1 MIRFENVSKE
11 FTTKEEKVEAV
22 KDVSFEIQDGEIFG
36 IIGFSG
42 AGKSTLVRLINLL
55 ERPTSGAVY
64 FNDVELTGI
73 SKRELREIRHRIGM
87 VFQQF
92 NLLEQKNVLDN
103 VCFPLEITGVPK
115 NEARKKARELLAL
128 VGLSEKEK
136 AYPSKLSG
144 GQKQRVGIARAL
156 ATDPDVL
163 LCDEATSALDPI
175 TTKSILALLKE
186 INEKLGVTI
195 VVITHEMAVVE
206 QICDRVAVLCDGRVE
221 EIGTVKEVF
230 LNPKS
235 ETARRLV
242 MPGDTKSET
251 QDGKVLRI
259 VFDGQSSYEPFIAK
273 LALEC
278 NVLVNILGA
287 NTENIGGQAY
297 GQMLLEQPK
306 TEKERQ
312 IVKQYL
318 SQHGI
323 IYEERG

>member
-11 FTTKEEKVEAV
+11 FTTKKEKVEAV

-73 SKRELREIRHRIGM
+73 SKQKLREIRHRIGM

-206 QICDRVAVLCDGRVE
+206 QSCDRVAVLCDGRVE

-242 MPGDTKSET
+242 MPGDIKSET

-259 VFDGQSSYEPFIAK
+259 VFDGQSSYE
-273 LALEC
+273 
-278 NVLVNILGA
+278 
-287 NTENIGGQAY
+287 
-297 GQMLLEQPK
+297 
-306 TEKERQ
+306 
-312 IVKQYL
+312 
-318 SQHGI
+318 
-323 IYEERG
+323 